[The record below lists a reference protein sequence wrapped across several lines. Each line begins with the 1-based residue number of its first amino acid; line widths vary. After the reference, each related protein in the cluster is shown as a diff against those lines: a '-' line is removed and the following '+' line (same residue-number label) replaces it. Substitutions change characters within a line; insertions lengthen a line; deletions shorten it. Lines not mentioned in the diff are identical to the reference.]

1 MEKSKSGY
9 ATYRRGKLY
18 FDEVGWA
25 MIKGAAKRLHRS
37 PKQVVIA
44 ALMRYA
50 RLHKN
55 EKA

>member
-1 MEKSKSGY
+1 MEGKSGY

-25 MIKGAAKRLHRS
+25 MLKAAAKRTHKS
-37 PKQVVIA
+37 PTQIVIA